1 MGSIPP
7 PCFYMYITHNEE
19 LIPTEYLGTTGIIQ
33 SNYKLLHEM
42 FGEPNILNSGHLHVE
57 WRIRIGP
64 HIAAITNYIGVT
76 QPKLENV
83 ALWPISCTSPEAVN
97 ALREIL
103 ENPIPSMRRKIE
115 TEIALAG
122 FDETGKRLELL
133 ESCARNLEQ
142 LCKATTIMC
151 RNTEMALANL
161 KGLL

>member
-1 MGSIPP
+1 
-7 PCFYMYITHNEE
+7 MYSTHNEE
-19 LIPTEYLGTTGIIQ
+19 PIPAEHLGTTGIIQ

-64 HIAAITNYIGVT
+64 HIVAITNYIGVT

-83 ALWPISCTSPEAVN
+83 ALWPITCTSPGAVN

-115 TEIALAG
+115 AEIALSG
-122 FDETGKRLELL
+122 LDETGEKIKLL
-133 ESCARNLEQ
+133 EDCARNLEQ

-151 RNTEMALANL
+151 RSTEMALANL